1 MISTIVNTELPLAER
16 FMVKKN
22 VIRHGSGKK
31 RFCIVTGTHGDEL
44 EGQMVCYEMA
54 RLVQEN
60 IACLDGTV
68 EIYPALNPLGIDT
81 IQRGIPNFDLDMNR
95 IFPGNEH
102 GTMAEQAAYRICE
115 DLKGADMVI
124 DIHSSNLY
132 LRESPQ
138 VRINVLNEEQLVPQA
153 KHLGVDF
160 VWVHDAATVLEATLA
175 HSLNSTGTP
184 CLVVEMGVGQRINH
198 HMCVHLVKGI
208 FNLMHEMGMWNAED
222 KEKPYANVNVGGS
235 VGGGVGGGVGDSD
248 GDSVGGSVHDET
260 PDALS
265 HLTGDGQP
273 LLNPIVCKGNRVTFL
288 NAACS
293 GVFLT
298 ELRTGK
304 MVKEGQS
311 IGKIVDPLTGT
322 VLSDVVS
329 PIEGFLFTIRAYPI
343 VYEGS
348 LMARIFQY
356 NEDELDIVKAVSA
369 AEEQE

>member
-1 MISTIVNTELPLAER
+1 MIKTIVDTELPLAER
-16 FMVKKN
+16 LLVRKN
-22 VIRHGSGKK
+22 VITHGKGKK

-54 RLVQEN
+54 RLVQEH
-60 IACLDGTV
+60 IEQLDGTV

-81 IQRGIPNFDLDMNR
+81 IQRGVPNFDLDMNR

-115 DLKGADMVI
+115 DLKGADMVL

-138 VRINVLNEEQLVPQA
+138 VRINVLNEQELVPQA

-160 VWVHDAATVLEATLA
+160 IWVHDAATVLEATLA

-198 HMCVHLVKGI
+198 KMCLRLISGI
-208 FNLMHEMGMWNAED
+208 FNLMREMGLWKGDTPLED
-222 KEKPYANVNVGGS
+222 TMGKAS
-235 VGGGVGGGVGDSD
+235 
-248 GDSVGGSVHDET
+248 
-260 PDALS
+260 
-265 HLTGDGQP
+265 
-273 LLNPIVCKGNRVTFL
+273 IVCKGDRVTFL
-288 NAACS
+288 NAERS

-298 ELRTGK
+298 DLRTGK
-304 MVKEGQS
+304 VVEQGQS

-322 VLSDVVS
+322 TLSDVVS
-329 PIEGFLFTIRAYPI
+329 PVDGFLFTIRAYPI

-348 LMARIFQY
+348 LMARIFRY
-356 NEDELDIVKAVSA
+356 SEDEMDTVNAVCE
-369 AEEQE
+369 AEQQE

>member
-1 MISTIVNTELPLAER
+1 MIKTIVNTELPLAER

-22 VIRHGSGKK
+22 VIRNGKGKK
-31 RFCIVTGTHGDEL
+31 RICIVTGTHGDEL

-60 IACLDGTV
+60 IDLLDGTV

-115 DLKGADMVI
+115 DLKGADMVL

-138 VRINVLNEEQLVPQA
+138 VRINVMNEDRLVPEA

-198 HMCVHLVKGI
+198 TMCSHLVDGI
-208 FNLMHEMGMWNAED
+208 FNLMISMQMW
-222 KEKPYANVNVGGS
+222 KG
-235 VGGGVGGGVGDSD
+235 
-248 GDSVGGSVHDET
+248 ET
-260 PDALS
+260 IPMAD
-265 HLTGDGQP
+265 
-273 LLNPIVCKGNRVTFL
+273 PIVCKGNSVEFL
-288 NAACS
+288 NAECS

-298 ELRTGK
+298 DLRTGVD
-304 MVKEGQS
+304 VKAGES
-311 IGKIVDPLTGT
+311 IGQIVDPLTGT
-322 VLSDVVS
+322 VLSDVKS
-329 PIEGFLFTIRAYPI
+329 PVDGFLFTIRAYPI

-348 LMARIFQY
+348 LMARIY
-356 NEDELDIVKAVSA
+356 KR
-369 AEEQE
+369 